1 MTLTENFTL
10 SEFACGCG
18 CKGHERPEI
27 VDALRRLCE
36 RRLQPLRDRLGVA
49 LRIHTGYRCKAYN
62 DRCGGAKRSQHLYG
76 KAADLIPADGNVERI
91 GDEARA
97 IIADLRSG
105 GVKVYRR
112 QKRVSF
118 THVDDRA
125 GRWDGNR

>member
-1 MTLTENFTL
+1 MNLTDNFKL

-18 CKGHERPEI
+18 CKGHEQPEI
-27 VDALRRLCE
+27 VAALRLLCE

-49 LRIHTGYRCKAYN
+49 LKVYTGFRCVAFNK
-62 DRCGGAKRSQHLYG
+62 RCGGAKRSQHLYG
-76 KAADLIPADGNVERI
+76 KAADLIPADGNVERV

-97 IIADLRSG
+97 IMAELRSG

-118 THVDDRA
+118 THVDDRS

>member
-1 MTLTENFTL
+1 MNLTDNFKL

-18 CKGHERPEI
+18 CKGHDQPEI
-27 VDALRRLCE
+27 IAALRLLCE

-49 LRIHTGYRCKAYN
+49 LKVYTGFRCVAFNK
-62 DRCGGAKRSQHLYG
+62 RCGGAKRSQHLLG
-76 KAADLIPADGNVERI
+76 KAADLIPADGNVERV

-97 IIADLRSG
+97 IMAELRSG

-112 QKRVSF
+112 VRRVSF
-118 THVDDRA
+118 THIDDRA